1 MELRKKFLSVAALA
15 FAAALSTGI
24 AISASAEGEQALNGF
39 EITHTSVRLVVGTKE
54 DPSGLRFKTVTP
66 AGESAY
72 VEAYTNI
79 TFTSNVVTNK
89 NPNGDAV
96 NYSAKVPT
104 SSWTEDGWNTVLLE
118 IPSTDYGTQITAQSY
133 VKVSDTEVY
142 VTEAKTTSIA
152 KTASLVMQKNN
163 ESNAALEA
171 YVAGAVESITLNETS
186 GSLLS
191 GESVQLTATTAP
203 AGFGVLWTSS
213 DPSIATVDATGKVTA
228 VGAGQATIT
237 ASMGGKTAVYTV
249 NCTMPYSVDFENGK
263 NVVVVDGEKTTVSG
277 VVEIANGN
285 HGVAVQSSGF
295 ETDVALSAAWLANAF
310 DNGAA
315 DISFKLYTS
324 LDGYATYNG
333 YNGGKGGLTNG
344 QLMYRKADGSYSCKN
359 PEYPDNA
366 DLACYNGVSITP
378 KANGYIG
385 VTITKVNYEEWKTN
399 ATLAGVPN
407 SPMVIQL
414 RLGVNENRDDVTGF
428 GYGVQQPGTVY
439 VDDLKANILVKY
451 DPVNNDPLAQD
462 GTFENGVNALVTNAG
477 DITYKGVEERVA
489 GNYAVKMNMADNKF
503 DIYLGLN
510 RTWLANAFD
519 TNGADSVS
527 FKVYTDSDGW
537 CEKHRWGGGY
547 VRNGDLNYYNGSDI
561 EKIQQDA
568 ISKTKK
574 VDGYIPVTV
583 TKAHWETFK
592 NGDTTGVS
600 DLYIYMVLG
609 VANNGVQANL
619 ANDVLIHDTSV
630 GDIYI
635 DDLTANIPP
644 KHIDAAYD
652 PINND
657 PLAQDGT
664 FENGVNALV
673 TTHGDLAVAG
683 LVQFSNGNKAVHLS
697 MPSGRWEK
705 YVGINGAWLKNA
717 FEVQNAT
724 SVTFKIYTEMDG
736 WGTYNKF
743 NNNPINSGNV
753 FYKNG
758 DNLVQSTNSWI
769 NPAEKT
775 GDYILITIDK
785 GDYTAWA
792 TVKGDVE
799 SDFYFHMRLGVK
811 VEGKDGFGWAFDIGE
826 LYVDDF
832 TINK

>member
-1 MELRKKFLSVAALA
+1 MLLDIPSSDYVTE
-15 FAAALSTGI
+15 
-24 AISASAEGEQALNGF
+24 ISA
-39 EITHTSVRLVVGTKE
+39 
-54 DPSGLRFKTVTP
+54 
-66 AGESAY
+66 
-72 VEAYTNI
+72 
-79 TFTSNVVTNK
+79 
-89 NPNGDAV
+89 
-96 NYSAKVPT
+96 
-104 SSWTEDGWNTVLLE
+104 
-118 IPSTDYGTQITAQSY
+118 QSF

-142 VTEAKTTSIA
+142 ATEVKTTSIA
-152 KTASLVMQKNN
+152 KTASLVMQQNG
-163 ESNAALEA
+163 ESTAALEA
-171 YVAGAVESITLNETS
+171 YVSGAIESISLNAAS
-186 GSLLS
+186 GSLNA
-191 GESVQLTATTAP
+191 GETVQLTATTAP
-203 AGFGVLWTSS
+203 AGYGVLWTSS

-237 ASMGGKTAVYTV
+237 ASMGGKTATYTV
-249 NCTMPYSVDFENGK
+249 TSKLPTSVDFESGS
-263 NVVVVDGEKTTVSG
+263 NVYITPGVKDMTGGEI
-277 VVEIANGN
+277 VELAGGN
-285 HGVAVQSSGF
+285 KA
-295 ETDVALSAAWLANAF
+295 VALTASTFDVFVGFNMSWLKEAFVEKEAASV
-310 DNGAA
+310 
-315 DISFKLYTS
+315 SFKLYTTQ
-324 LDGYATYNG
+324 DGNATYNAYNNGELNGTGNIDAKGTMLSYNAEKNNYEGKVWNVWESNETPVKTDG
-333 YNGGKGGLTNG
+333 Y
-344 QLMYRKADGSYSCKN
+344 
-359 PEYPDNA
+359 
-366 DLACYNGVSITP
+366 ITYTIP
-378 KANGYIG
+378 KAKYNAW
-385 VTITKVNYEEWKTN
+385 VT
-399 ATLAGVPN
+399 AAGADT
-407 SPMVIQL
+407 PMYLQIRVGINQ
-414 RLGVNENRDDVTGF
+414 NRDDISGF
-428 GYGVQQPGTVY
+428 AYGAQKPGTVY
-439 VDDLKANILVKY
+439 IDDLQMEGIPTPY
-451 DPVNNDPLAQD
+451 DPVNNDPLVQD
-462 GTFENGVNALVTNAG
+462 GTFENGVNALVTKYGA
-477 DITYKGVEERVA
+477 ISYVGVEERVA
-489 GNYAVKMNMADNKF
+489 GNKAVKMNLADSTF

-537 CEKHRWGGGY
+537 CEKHRWNAGY
-547 VRNGDLNYYNGSDI
+547 VRNGDLNYYNGSAI
-561 EKIQQDA
+561 VKLQQDA

-609 VANNGVQANL
+609 VANNGVQASL

-652 PINND
+652 PINNN
-657 PLAQDGT
+657 PVEQDGT

-683 LVQFSNGNKAVHLS
+683 LVQFSDGNKAVHLS
-697 MPSGRWEK
+697 MPSGKWEK

-758 DNLVQSTNSWI
+758 DNLVQSAGSWI